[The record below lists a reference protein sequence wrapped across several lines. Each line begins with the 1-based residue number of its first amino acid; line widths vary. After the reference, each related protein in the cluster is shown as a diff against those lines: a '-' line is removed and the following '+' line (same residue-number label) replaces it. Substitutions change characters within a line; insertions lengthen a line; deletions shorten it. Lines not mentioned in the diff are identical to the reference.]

1 MRTFSAIEIDC
12 PGCLHTG
19 GCGIW
24 IWVNLAS
31 PLCPSV
37 SHFIVL
43 LPLAF
48 LDVLWKPWQQQRRC
62 PSKRLDVTFQK
73 QKSRW
78 QKKKKPLWAPK
89 VRCKKGKGES
99 VTVRPLFFFLTLF
112 SCVCLTSCSHGQLWG
127 GWTLPVGVSGRG
139 RRCPSATYSQ
149 LPPATSHLVQGRAQ
163 DSTQQ
168 SDVSAFIYS
177 FSFLLSV
184 ESLPSYLC
192 LIMWILSVALF
203 VPGALWG
210 AL

>member
-1 MRTFSAIEIDC
+1 MPPHGRMRNMNMSQFS
-12 PGCLHTG
+12 
-19 GCGIW
+19 
-24 IWVNLAS
+24 V
-31 PLCPSV
+31 PSV
-37 SHFIVL
+37 SLCESFHCPPSTSFSWCTVETMATTAALSIKT
-43 LPLAF
+43 A
-48 LDVLWKPWQQQRRC
+48 RC
-62 PSKRLDVTFQK
+62 NISETEK
-73 QKSRW
+73 QMAKN
-78 QKKKKPLWAPK
+78 KKPLWAPK